1 MRQTFAFFGIY
12 KLSYWCYLCYHAIRL
27 VLTARESA
35 PESVWLHS
43 ESGRGQNSA
52 QE

>member
-1 MRQTFAFFGIY
+1 MRQTFAFLVLVILLV
-12 KLSYWCYLCYHAIRL
+12 LSMLSRNRL

-35 PESVWLHS
+35 PESIWLHS